1 MWPPLLFYKSTKSL
15 DFGAFEVDAER
26 RYAAAPDACVG
37 GRGAM
42 LTDHTGSNHVFIGE
56 PRATSLP

>member
-1 MWPPLLFYKSTKSL
+1 MWPPLSLYKTTTRL
-15 DFGAFEVDAER
+15 GFCAFEVDAER
-26 RYAAAPDACVG
+26 RDAAAPDACVG
-37 GRGAM
+37 GRGAT